1 MPSRNF
7 FVTADDFGIT
17 KRISDGMM
25 HLAQKGVIHRLS
37 LLTNMPGT
45 SHALNL
51 AKENLSV
58 PIGLHFNL
66 TEGRPISDACKSL
79 LSPSGHFISRG
90 QLLPRLMTHSISRD
104 EIRGELM
111 AQFEVIRKAGIQVAY
126 LDSHQHIHVLPLINK
141 VFQEFAIQ
149 HSLTIRNPLP
159 MGIRSSWNLSHVL
172 LNLLLALN
180 PIPGTLLA
188 NQTLASVFDLG
199 KAAIEVKDYYSIKT
213 QFPAE
218 GIHELMVH
226 PYVKDDEGLLEVYE
240 QEGFKKKSGFLKIAY
255 QEHEILNT
263 IEALQLLG

>member
-1 MPSRNF
+1 
-7 FVTADDFGIT
+7 
-17 KRISDGMM
+17 
-25 HLAQKGVIHRLS
+25 
-37 LLTNMPGT
+37 
-45 SHALNL
+45 
-51 AKENLSV
+51 
-58 PIGLHFNL
+58 
-66 TEGRPISDACKSL
+66 
-79 LSPSGHFISRG
+79 
-90 QLLPRLMTHSISRD
+90 
-104 EIRGELM
+104 
-111 AQFEVIRKAGIQVAY
+111 
-126 LDSHQHIHVLPLINK
+126 
-141 VFQEFAIQ
+141 
-149 HSLTIRNPLP
+149 

-240 QEGFKKKSGFLKIAY
+240 QEGFKKKSGFLKMAY